1 MSAVLRLVL
10 MYFAATPLQR
20 GLSAIGLIFILVGAV
35 SRVFVSGSVFTAASY
50 GPDAGMAAILL
61 LSLPWFGMLLLVAA
75 TTLMPAIVERLAVG
89 RSTGVLPGGRA
100 RLLASML
107 LAAGVLSSI
116 VACEATVAFIDF
128 QIEASYMTVFYRT
141 LFMAFIDFGLI
152 YAAIWL
158 VTKTNGVWRLA
169 GVLWIVVSIGIPLRY
184 IGGIPALSP
193 LEGFGLASWI
203 VFGSLVLSGGR
214 VRRSFRNAIGH
225 TRVAFRRLLP
235 ATSYRP
241 GHELDLMLGTTH
253 PWFVAIGQIVPIA
266 VMAILIREP
275 RVWLAVLMMF
285 SAMAGAVAC
294 QAGHRSRQIWLK
306 LDVTRDVMAR
316 QVESA
321 FWRYNA
327 PALGVLV
334 LVFLALSVLAGFD
347 SIEIGFGVTLLI
359 LGCTACTYLGLM
371 ITRELGWFEAS
382 LCILTMAAL
391 VIAAIGAMR
400 GNFLVAI
407 QLEALLLALTILFRW
422 LAMSRWAGLDWMR
435 CRAERHL
442 GARSSA

>member
-241 GHELDLMLGTTH
+241 GHELDLVLGTTH
-253 PWFVAIGQIVPIA
+253 
-266 VMAILIREP
+266 
-275 RVWLAVLMMF
+275 
-285 SAMAGAVAC
+285 
-294 QAGHRSRQIWLK
+294 
-306 LDVTRDVMAR
+306 
-316 QVESA
+316 
-321 FWRYNA
+321 
-327 PALGVLV
+327 
-334 LVFLALSVLAGFD
+334 
-347 SIEIGFGVTLLI
+347 
-359 LGCTACTYLGLM
+359 
-371 ITRELGWFEAS
+371 
-382 LCILTMAAL
+382 
-391 VIAAIGAMR
+391 
-400 GNFLVAI
+400 
-407 QLEALLLALTILFRW
+407 
-422 LAMSRWAGLDWMR
+422 
-435 CRAERHL
+435 
-442 GARSSA
+442 